1 MRSIWKGSIAF
12 GLVNVPVKVYSA
24 TEDHD
29 IKFHQVHAKDNG
41 RIRYKR
47 VCEVCGEVVEYR
59 DIAKAYESDDGQ
71 TVVITDEDIA
81 TLPEE
86 RSREIEVLEFVPAS
100 DIDPMMY
107 DRSYFL
113 EPDGKSSKSYVLLA
127 KTLMETDR
135 VAIVHFALRNKTRL
149 AALRV
154 QDFSKRDVM
163 VIQTLLWPDEIRDPD
178 FPVLD
183 KKVEVKPAELKMA
196 EQVVESMTDDFNP
209 DRYHDDYQEQLHE
222 LVQAKLEG
230 GEAFTTEEQPK
241 ELDETEDVSDL
252 LGQAGGQREGPTC
265 GRRFRRRQAGQEGTR
280 QEGRGQ
286 ESTCQER
293 GEEGTCEEGRQEG
306 CGEEITTR
314 ADSPAAPGARRGSG
328 AARRPS
334 DEPSRGHGGTH
345 CPPRQ
350 PRPHAVRQCRSD
362 RQTDRITLA
371 AWPGSTAPGATRSTR
386 RHTSV
391 HAG

>member
-1 MRSIWKGSIAF
+1 MRSIWKGSISF

-59 DIAKAYESDDGQ
+59 EIARAYESDDGQ
-71 TVVITDEDIA
+71 MVVITDDDIA

-86 RSREIEVLEFVPAS
+86 RNREIEVLEFVPAA
-100 DIDPMMY
+100 DLDPMMF

-127 KTLMETDR
+127 KTLAETDR

-154 QDFSKRDVM
+154 KDFSKREVM
-163 VIQTLLWPDEIRDPD
+163 VVHTLLWPDEIRDPD

-183 KKVEVKPAELKMA
+183 KKVEIKPAELKMA
-196 EQVVESMTDDFNP
+196 GQVVESMADEFNP
-209 DRYHDDYQEQLHE
+209 DRYHDTYQDQLRE
-222 LVQAKLEG
+222 LVEAKVTGGFGIEG
-230 GEAFTTEEQPK
+230 AFTAEENPA

-252 LGQAGGQREGPTC
+252 LAKLEASVKARSEAAKAPEKKATKKAPAKRAATKAG
-265 GRRFRRRQAGQEGTR
+265 
-280 QEGRGQ
+280 
-286 ESTCQER
+286 SK
-293 GEEGTCEEGRQEG
+293 
-306 CGEEITTR
+306 
-314 ADSPAAPGARRGSG
+314 
-328 AARRPS
+328 
-334 DEPSRGHGGTH
+334 
-345 CPPRQ
+345 
-350 PRPHAVRQCRSD
+350 
-362 RQTDRITLA
+362 
-371 AWPGSTAPGATRSTR
+371 
-386 RHTSV
+386 
-391 HAG
+391 

>member
-12 GLVNVPVKVYSA
+12 GLVNVPVKVYTA

-29 IKFHQVHAKDNG
+29 IKFHQVHVKDNG

-71 TVVITDEDIA
+71 NVMITDEDIA

-86 RSREIEVLEFVPAS
+86 RSREIEVLEFVPS
-100 DIDPMMY
+100 SQLDPILY

-113 EPDGKSSKSYVLLA
+113 EPDSKSSKSYVLLA

-154 QDFSKRDVM
+154 KDFSKREVM
-163 VIQTLLWPDEIRDPD
+163 VIHTLLWPDEIRDPD

-183 KKVEVKPAELKMA
+183 TKVEIKPAELKMA
-196 EQVVESMTDDFNP
+196 GQVVDSMAADFDP
-209 DRYHDDYQEQLHE
+209 DQFHDDYQLQLKE
-222 LVQAKLEG
+222 LVEAKLEG
-230 GEAFTTEEQPK
+230 GEAFTVDEAPT

-252 LGQAGGQREGPTC
+252 LAKLEASVKK
-265 GRRFRRRQAGQEGTR
+265 RQASSAQK
-280 QEGRGQ
+280 
-286 ESTCQER
+286 
-293 GEEGTCEEGRQEG
+293 
-306 CGEEITTR
+306 
-314 ADSPAAPGARRGSG
+314 APAKKAPAKK
-328 AARRPS
+328 AA
-334 DEPSRGHGGTH
+334 TKK
-345 CPPRQ
+345 
-350 PRPHAVRQCRSD
+350 
-362 RQTDRITLA
+362 
-371 AWPGSTAPGATRSTR
+371 
-386 RHTSV
+386 
-391 HAG
+391 